1 MSQTLKIHHDLA
13 DVVVQPNSKVNNTRL
28 KEMIL
33 SVLDLYLNED
43 RVPAKVLHDE
53 AGRKHGDYYQSPG
66 YYLRLY
72 RQRADLTQVELAD
85 RTGILQHHLSEIENN
100 KRVLG
105 KANAM
110 KLGEVLDFDYRRV
123 L

>member
-1 MSQTLKIHHDLA
+1 MSK
-13 DVVVQPNSKVNNTRL
+13 
-28 KEMIL
+28 
-33 SVLDLYLNED
+33 D
-43 RVPAKVLHDE
+43 RVLAEVLHGE
-53 AGRKHGDYYQSPG
+53 AKGRHGDYYQSPG

-72 RQRADLTQVELAD
+72 RQRADMTQAELAD

-110 KLGEVLDFDYRRV
+110 KLGEALDFDYRRV

>member
-1 MSQTLKIHHDLA
+1 MT
-13 DVVVQPNSKVNNTRL
+13 
-28 KEMIL
+28 L

-43 RVPAKVLHDE
+43 RVPAKALHDE
-53 AGRKHGDYYQSPG
+53 AERRHGDYYQSPG

-72 RQRADLTQVELAD
+72 RQRADMTQEELAD
-85 RTGILQHHLSEIENN
+85 RTSILQHHLSEIENN

-105 KANAM
+105 KTNAM
-110 KLGEVLDFDYRRV
+110 KLGKLLDFDYRRV